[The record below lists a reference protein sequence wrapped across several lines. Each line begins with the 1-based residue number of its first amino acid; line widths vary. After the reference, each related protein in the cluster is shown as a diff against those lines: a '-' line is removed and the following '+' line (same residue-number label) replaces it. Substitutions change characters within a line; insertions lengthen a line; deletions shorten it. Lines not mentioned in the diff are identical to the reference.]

1 MSNSAAVPVPPEAHA
16 AAAPAEKRI
25 EPLLL
30 LLGLIAF
37 ACASTW
43 VLPAGRY
50 ERVRQEE
57 TGRTLVVPG
66 SYHAVV
72 ATPVGAWEGL
82 KAITRGLV
90 DAAAVVVYV
99 LLAGA
104 ALTVVELTGAM
115 GRLVDR
121 IAWTTRRRPVLIVPA
136 VSVLFAAGGATY
148 GMYDEVIA
156 FLPALCLLTQ
166 RARFDAL
173 TAVAMSIG
181 TASVAGTFSPIE
193 TFKLGIAQPLAEV
206 PLFSGGVFRACVFV
220 PAIVGWVGF
229 VSWHASR
236 VRRARL
242 LAAGEAAA
250 ADPEPPAPL
259 TRRDFVVL
267 AMLNG
272 TMGLLVLGAARLG
285 WGLVD
290 FSTAMLGMGLAAG
303 LAGGLGPAG
312 TARGLAEGFRRM
324 AYAAV
329 LVGVARAVLLVLQD
343 GQVLDTLAYTLFSPL
358 SALSREMS
366 AVAMLFAQSLLA
378 VPIPSDSGRAMVTMP
393 IVVPLSDLL
402 QLPRQATVVAYQY
415 GSLAASL
422 MTPTAGSFL
431 AMLAIANVS
440 FGRWFRF
447 MLPAFA
453 GLLLIGAVAIA
464 IGVRTGF

>member
-1 MSNSAAVPVPPEAHA
+1 
-16 AAAPAEKRI
+16 
-25 EPLLL
+25 
-30 LLGLIAF
+30 
-37 ACASTW
+37 
-43 VLPAGRY
+43 
-50 ERVRQEE
+50 
-57 TGRTLVVPG
+57 
-66 SYHAVV
+66 
-72 ATPVGAWEGL
+72 
-82 KAITRGLV
+82 
-90 DAAAVVVYV
+90 
-99 LLAGA
+99 
-104 ALTVVELTGAM
+104 M

-121 IAWTTRRRPVLIVPA
+121 LAWTTRRRPVLIVPA
-136 VSVLFAAGGATY
+136 VSVLFAVGGATY

-156 FLPALCLLTQ
+156 FLPALCLLAQ

-206 PLFSGGVFRACVFV
+206 PLFSGGLFRAAVFV

-242 LAAGEAAA
+242 LAEGESAA
-250 ADPEPPAPL
+250 ADRQPPARL
-259 TRRDFVVL
+259 TRRDIVVL
-267 AMLNG
+267 ALLNG

-285 WGLVD
+285 WGLTD

-303 LAGGLGPAG
+303 LAGGLGAAG

-343 GQVLDTLAYTLFSPL
+343 GQVLDTLAYALFSPL

-366 AVAMLFAQSLLA
+366 AVAMLLAQSLLA

-402 QLPRQATVVAYQY
+402 QLPRQATVMAYQY
-415 GSLAASL
+415 GSLTASL

-453 GLLLIGAVAIA
+453 GLLLIAAVAIA
-464 IGVRTGF
+464 VGVRTGF